1 MNLIKDLE
9 TTDMERNPVVVPKG
23 TEFSVLPDEHRDW
36 NLALSGFLELT
47 YHDGTG
53 NVRVVL
59 DEEEVKEH
67 FDRPEEVLDFFIHS
81 GN

>member
-1 MNLIKDLE
+1 MKLLKDLE
-9 TTDMERNPVVVPKG
+9 TERNPVIVPKG

-36 NLALSGFLELT
+36 NLALEGFLEIT

-59 DEEEVKEH
+59 DEEEIRAH
-67 FDRPEEVLDFFIHS
+67 FDRPEEVLDNQWYHQ
-81 GN
+81 